1 MLATEDETTTPVS
14 EQTTG
19 IPELDT
25 ALITA
30 MDQTISRYQRSLR
43 LAIEQ
48 AEGPERLTMPQLR
61 CLQAFGADGAA
72 LTTHLAR
79 RMKVAVPTMTSMIDG
94 LAERGLVTRHPDP
107 ADRRQ
112 VRIVMTDEGRAVLDR
127 YQAIMH
133 ARLRTLIAHLNTP
146 QKNRLLAAIQDVAMM
161 LDADASGQGE
171 RDKVSGARERHDT
184 GQIRESGKGSER

>member
-1 MLATEDETTTPVS
+1 MLATEDETTTPFTG
-14 EQTTG
+14 QTTD

-25 ALITA
+25 ALVTA
-30 MDQTISRYQRSLR
+30 MDRTISRYQRSLR

-112 VRIVMTDEGRAVLDR
+112 VRIIMTDEGRAVLDR

-133 ARLRTLIAHLNTP
+133 ARLRTLIGPLNAW
-146 QKNRLLAAIQDVAMM
+146 QKKRLLAAIQDVAIM
-161 LDADASGQGE
+161 LDADASGRDE
-171 RDKVSGARERHDT
+171 RDKESGTRERHDT
-184 GQIRESGKGSER
+184 GQNRESTKGSER

>member
-1 MLATEDETTTPVS
+1 MLTTEDETTTDVM
-14 EQTTG
+14 EQTTE

-25 ALITA
+25 ALVTA
-30 MDQTISRYQRSLR
+30 MDRTISRYQRSLR

-48 AEGPERLTMPQLR
+48 AEGPARLTMPQLR

-72 LTTHLAR
+72 LTTQLAR

-112 VRIVMTDEGRAVLDR
+112 VRIVMTDEGRAVLGR

-133 ARLRTLIAHLNTP
+133 ARLRTLIGHLNAS
-146 QKNRLLAAIQDVAMM
+146 QKDRLLAAIQDMAMM
-161 LDADASGQGE
+161 LDADADATTPMPAGGTSAT
-171 RDKVSGARERHDT
+171 K
-184 GQIRESGKGSER
+184 